1 MKRWYR
7 YIELL
12 IISVLTICLF
22 NMCTNNKRAMEEN
35 AVVQIEEEIN
45 ETDETIE
52 VEENVVESLKR
63 EHRTNI
69 KGNNE
74 DVVT

>member
-1 MKRWYR
+1 
-7 YIELL
+7 
-12 IISVLTICLF
+12 
-22 NMCTNNKRAMEEN
+22 MEEN

-74 DVVT
+74 RCCYFNDLYVWI